1 MRISK
6 GFAAAILGL
15 GVTLL
20 AWFGSW
26 EWPAWPAF
34 TVLHLFFPRGGFGDI
49 SFRLRSAVV
58 VALMIVNVS
67 FWGVLAWLLMY
78 MPSLIARSRKRG
90 VEGRDPRISE

>member
-1 MRISK
+1 MRISR

-58 VALMIVNVS
+58 VVLMIVNVS

-78 MPSLIARSRKRG
+78 ASSFITRSRPAR
-90 VEGRDPRISE
+90 